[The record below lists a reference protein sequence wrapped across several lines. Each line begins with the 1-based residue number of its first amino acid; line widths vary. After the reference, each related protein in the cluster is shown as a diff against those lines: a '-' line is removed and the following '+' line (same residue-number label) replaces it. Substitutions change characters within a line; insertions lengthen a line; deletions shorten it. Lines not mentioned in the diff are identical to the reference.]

1 MYVNNL
7 LFCVLQKSLR
17 EKMYRGV
24 DSLAHAL
31 VVNKEGQW
39 VSKDATAVVR
49 DHQILMEKKEAS
61 KAKKKLLKINKRVSM
76 Q

>member
-1 MYVNNL
+1 
-7 LFCVLQKSLR
+7 
-17 EKMYRGV
+17 MYRGV

-61 KAKKKLLKINKRVSM
+61 KAKKKLRKINKRVSM